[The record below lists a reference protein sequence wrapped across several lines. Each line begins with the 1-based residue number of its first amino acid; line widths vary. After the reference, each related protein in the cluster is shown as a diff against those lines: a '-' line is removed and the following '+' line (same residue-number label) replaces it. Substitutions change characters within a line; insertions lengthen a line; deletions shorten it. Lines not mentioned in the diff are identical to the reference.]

1 MRKHKPP
8 VCKTQ
13 NKSRYLDP
21 ATDRHSALS
30 DSEADVVRPVRGGG
44 FLPDAGVARFLL
56 EPLRKRLPEETIG
69 PRPTNRQMEI
79 PVLPCEELQKNNW
92 L

>member
-1 MRKHKPP
+1 M
-8 VCKTQ
+8 
-13 NKSRYLDP
+13 
-21 ATDRHSALS
+21 
-30 DSEADVVRPVRGGG
+30 
-44 FLPDAGVARFLL
+44 PDAGVARFLL